1 MRRLHRADFPDHPG
15 ARNLHEGAIGGTD
28 KMCIGAVVP
37 HRTVIRDISAPIWAE
52 PDIRKAVEPVDYG
65 YERLV
70 VSAVASKVLD
80 PQGKRRTRQ
89 RVEVDQLDLL
99 ADFHIGIAGIRR
111 REAEIASREYNAAP
125 G

>member
-1 MRRLHRADFPDHPG
+1 
-15 ARNLHEGAIGGTD
+15 
-28 KMCIGAVVP
+28 MCIGAVVP